1 MKRLQESK
9 RNKATNVDIQSAN
22 YDKNKVL
29 GLDPIMGDILFEKDE
44 IPVMRGGWID
54 RDGNRYE
61 SGVVSKGF
69 GAVNIYINPNRS
81 KKLGGTI

>member
-22 YDKNKVL
+22 YDKNKLL

-44 IPVMRGGWID
+44 IPIMRGG
-54 RDGNRYE
+54 
-61 SGVVSKGF
+61 
-69 GAVNIYINPNRS
+69 
-81 KKLGGTI
+81 